1 MRRKLL
7 VTWWMMSTYIS
18 YMDEYKDRELTSSC
32 PAKKDAMKVAMKM
45 ARKLNILEENKLSSW
60 RVSAGGS
67 LLQDRLP
74 ARRAH
79 DEGGDDVGGDLDQAD
94 QGRVHVGALSQVQL
108 LIGSYNKTSS
118 A

>member
-1 MRRKLL
+1 
-7 VTWWMMSTYIS
+7 
-18 YMDEYKDRELTSSC
+18 MDEYKDRELTSSC
-32 PAKKDAMKVAMKM
+32 PAKKDAMKVARKM
-45 ARKLNILEENKLSSW
+45 ARKLNILEEDKLSSG
-60 RVSAGGS
+60 RVRTGGS

>member
-1 MRRKLL
+1 MACEANICKD
-7 VTWWMMSTYIS
+7 IS
-18 YMDEYKDRELTSSC
+18 FMDEYKERELTSSC

-45 ARKLNILEENKLSSW
+45 ARKLNILEEDRLSSG
-60 RVSAGGS
+60 RVSASGS

>member
-1 MRRKLL
+1 
-7 VTWWMMSTYIS
+7 
-18 YMDEYKDRELTSSC
+18 MDEYKDKELTSSC

-45 ARKLNILEENKLSSW
+45 ARKLNILEELSSW
-60 RVSAGGS
+60 RASVGGS
-67 LLQDRLP
+67 LSQDRLP

-94 QGRVHVGALSQVQL
+94 QGRVHVGALGQVQL